1 MVRLPIP
8 ARIYPWG
15 PLTVA
20 GALVCSTLL
29 HLRFPTHWEPL
40 VGVLISAATLVLL
53 AHRGAALS
61 SQSAGWLQ
69 VERRALEQASGLHK
83 ATVEALAMAIEAKDS
98 TSYAHLRH
106 MQHMAG
112 ALARAVGMTEPEA
125 QAVET
130 AALLHDIG
138 MLAVPPHIVAKTGKL
153 SPEEFQKVRVHP
165 RVGADIIRN
174 VPFPLPVAPFIES
187 HHERWDGTGYPAS
200 LRAQEI
206 PLGARIIA
214 IVDRFGALMT
224 DRPHRLAKTR
234 DEALDIL
241 RAEAGTGF
249 DPVLVETFI
258 GILPTLERELVVI
271 VAAGEQAGASV
282 AALADAAEPAEAAT
296 PRVLE
301 DIALANREFYE
312 LYEMSQAMVTLS
324 VADTMALIASRLTDL
339 VPASACA
346 LFLEDDGFLRCRY
359 ASGLDA
365 DLVKQIAVPSGD
377 TFIGTVHRLQ
387 RTAATRNP
395 ADVAPPVRGGRA
407 TSLKAALACPLVVGE
422 SSVGVL
428 WVGHENEH
436 AFESDHARVLDAIAR
451 QAATVLHN
459 AILFERTRLEAV
471 TDRLTGLLNSRGLAT
486 QFDQALVR
494 AVREGE
500 PLAVLMMDVD
510 DLKTVNDTYGH
521 AIGDTVLR
529 EVARTIRS
537 VLRPSDLCA
546 RWSGDEF
553 VAVVGNCGLADAER
567 RALDVQATLST
578 RPIVIRPGEEWFAR
592 VSVGTA
598 AFPQHARSLDGLM
611 AAADERMY
619 RDKHEHKQLRGSV
632 SRSTGAPVVH

>member
-1 MVRLPIP
+1 M
-8 ARIYPWG
+8 
-15 PLTVA
+15 
-20 GALVCSTLL
+20 
-29 HLRFPTHWEPL
+29 
-40 VGVLISAATLVLL
+40 
-53 AHRGAALS
+53 
-61 SQSAGWLQ
+61 
-69 VERRALEQASGLHK
+69 
-83 ATVEALAMAIEAKDS
+83 
-98 TSYAHLRH
+98 
-106 MQHMAG
+106 
-112 ALARAVGMTEPEA
+112 
-125 QAVET
+125 
-130 AALLHDIG
+130 
-138 MLAVPPHIVAKTGKL
+138 
-153 SPEEFQKVRVHP
+153 
-165 RVGADIIRN
+165 
-174 VPFPLPVAPFIES
+174 
-187 HHERWDGTGYPAS
+187 
-200 LRAQEI
+200 
-206 PLGARIIA
+206 
-214 IVDRFGALMT
+214 VDRFGALMT
-224 DRPHRLAKTR
+224 DRPHRLAKSR
-234 DEALDIL
+234 AEALEIL

-249 DPVLVETFI
+249 DPALVETFI
-258 GILPTLERELVVI
+258 GILPALEHQLLAI
-271 VAAGEQAGASV
+271 DAAGARAPG
-282 AALADAAEPAEAAT
+282 ALADPPRLDAPDRAT

-346 LFLEDDGFLRCRY
+346 LFLEEDGFLRCRY

-365 DLVKQIAVPSGD
+365 DLIKQLAVPSGD
-377 TFIGTVHRLQ
+377 TFIGAVHTSQ
-387 RTAATRNP
+387 RTAATRN
-395 ADVAPPVRGGRA
+395 AVDVVPPVRGARA
-407 TSLKAALACPLVVGE
+407 TSLRAALACPLVVGE

-428 WVGHENEH
+428 WVGHENER
-436 AFESDHARVLDAIAR
+436 AFESDHARVLDAVAR

-459 AILFERTRLEAV
+459 AILFERTRQEAV

-486 QFDQALVR
+486 QFDLALVR

-521 AIGDTVLR
+521 AIGDSVLR

-553 VAVVGNCGLADAER
+553 VAVVSNCSLADAER
-567 RALDVQATLST
+567 RALDVQATLSS

-619 RDKHEHKQLRGSV
+619 RDKHEHKPLRGAARPTATV
-632 SRSTGAPVVH
+632 IH

>member
-1 MVRLPIP
+1 MVRLPLP
-8 ARIYPWG
+8 SRIAPWG
-15 PLTVA
+15 PLTLA
-20 GALVCSTLL
+20 
-29 HLRFPTHWEPL
+29 
-40 VGVLISAATLVLL
+40 GVLTFSAILHFRAPGELAPMLGLGVSVLSLVLL
-53 AHRGAALS
+53 AQRGARVS
-61 SQSAGWLQ
+61 NQSVERLRE
-69 VERRALEQASGLHK
+69 ERRAVEEASNLHK

-106 MQHMAG
+106 MEHMAG
-112 ALARAVGMTEPEA
+112 ALARAVGMSEPEA
-125 QAVET
+125 RAVQT

-138 MLAVPPHIVAKTGKL
+138 MLAVPPHIVARTGKL
-153 SPEEFQKVRVHP
+153 TPEEFQKVRVHP

-200 LRAQEI
+200 LRGQEI

-214 IVDRFGALMT
+214 IVDRFGALIT
-224 DRPHRLAKTR
+224 DRPHRLAKSR
-234 DEALDIL
+234 EEALDIL
-241 RAEAGTGF
+241 RAEAGAGF
-249 DPVLVETFI
+249 DPALVETFI
-258 GILPTLERELVVI
+258 GILPVLEQELLAI
-271 VAAGEQAGASV
+271 DAGAPV
-282 AALADAAEPAEAAT
+282 ASRVADAVAPAEAADAPT

-301 DIALANREFYE
+301 DIAHANRELYE

-324 VADTMALIASRLTDL
+324 VADSMALIASRLTDL
-339 VPASACA
+339 VPASCCA
-346 LFLEDDGFLRCRY
+346 LFLEDEGFLRARY

-365 DLVKQIAVPSGD
+365 DLVKQIAVASGEG
-377 TFIGTVHRLQ
+377 FIGAVHRLQ
-387 RTAATRNP
+387 RTAVTRNS
-395 ADVAPPVRGGRA
+395 AEVAPPSRGSRTA
-407 TSLKAALACPLVVGE
+407 SLRAALACPLVVGE
-422 SSVGVL
+422 SSIGVL

-436 AFESDHARVLDAIAR
+436 AFESDHARVLDAVAR

-459 AILFERTRLEAV
+459 AILFERTRQEAV

-529 EVARTIRS
+529 EVAKTIRS

-553 VAVVGNCGLADAER
+553 VAVIGNCTLADAER
-567 RALDVQATLST
+567 RALDVQATLTS
-578 RPIVIRPGEEWFAR
+578 RPIIIRPGEEWFAR

-619 RDKHEHKQLRGSV
+619 RDKHEHKQLRG
-632 SRSTGAPVVH
+632 TGARPSQPVIH

>member
-1 MVRLPIP
+1 VI
-8 ARIYPWG
+8 G
-15 PLTVA
+15 SA
-20 GALVCSTLL
+20 GL
-29 HLRFPTHWEPL
+29 
-40 VGVLISAATLVLL
+40 LVLL
-53 AHRGAALS
+53 AQRGARLTT
-61 SQSAGWLQ
+61 QSFQRLREERKA
-69 VERRALEQASGLHK
+69 VEEASGLHK

-106 MQHMAG
+106 MEHMAG
-112 ALARAVGMTEPEA
+112 ALARAVGMSEPEA
-125 QAVET
+125 QAVQT

-138 MLAVPPHIVAKTGKL
+138 MLAVPPHIVARTGKL
-153 SPEEFQKVRVHP
+153 TPDEFQKVRVHP

-200 LRAQEI
+200 LRGQEI

-214 IVDRFGALMT
+214 IVDRYGALIT
-224 DRPHRLAKTR
+224 DRPHRAAKSR

-241 RAEAGTGF
+241 RAEVGTGF
-249 DPVLVETFI
+249 DPALVETFI
-258 GILPTLERELVVI
+258 GILPTLEHELQAI
-271 VAAGEQAGASV
+271 DAGAPV
-282 AALADAAEPAEAAT
+282 TRRVADAPREAESVEPAT

-301 DIALANREFYE
+301 DIAHANRELYE
-312 LYEMSQAMVTLS
+312 LYEMSQAIVTLS

-339 VPASACA
+339 VPASCCA
-346 LFLEDDGFLRCRY
+346 LFLEDEGFLRARY

-365 DLVKQIAVPSGD
+365 DLVRQISVASGD
-377 TFIGTVHRLQ
+377 GFIGAVQRLQ
-387 RTAATRNP
+387 RTASTRNI
-395 ADVAPPVRGGRA
+395 ADVVPPTRGARTG
-407 TSLKAALACPLVVGE
+407 SLRTALACPLVVGE
-422 SSVGVL
+422 SSIGVL
-428 WVGHENEH
+428 WVGHENER
-436 AFESDHARVLDAIAR
+436 AFESDHARVLDAVAR

-459 AILFERTRLEAV
+459 AILFERTRQEAL

-521 AIGDTVLR
+521 AIGDSVLR
-529 EVARTIRS
+529 EVAKTIRS

-553 VAVVGNCGLADAER
+553 VAVIGNCSLADAER
-567 RALDVQATLST
+567 RALDVQATLSS

-619 RDKHEHKQLRGSV
+619 RDKHEHKQLRSAV
-632 SRSTGAPVVH
+632 VRSTGAVIH

>member
-1 MVRLPIP
+1 MVRLPLP
-8 ARIYPWG
+8 SRIAPWG
-15 PLTVA
+15 PLALAAVLVL
-20 GALVCSTLL
+20 GAVL
-29 HLRFPTHWEPL
+29 HLRAPGALAPMAA
-40 VGVLISAATLVLL
+40 VAVSAVALVLL
-53 AHRGAALS
+53 AQRGARVS
-61 SQSAGWLQ
+61 NQSVQRLRE
-69 VERRALEQASGLHK
+69 ERKAVEQASNLHK

-98 TSYAHLRH
+98 TAYAHLRH
-106 MQHMAG
+106 MEYMAG
-112 ALARAVGMTEPEA
+112 ALARAVGMSEPEA
-125 QAVET
+125 QAVKT

-138 MLAVPPHIVAKTGKL
+138 MLAVPPHIVARTGKL
-153 SPEEFQKVRVHP
+153 TPEEFQKVRVHP

-200 LRAQEI
+200 LRGQEI

-214 IVDRFGALMT
+214 IVDRFGALIT

-234 DEALDIL
+234 EEALDIL

-249 DPVLVETFI
+249 DPALVETFI
-258 GILPTLERELVVI
+258 GILPTVEQELLAI
-271 VAAGEQAGASV
+271 EAGGAPIASRV
-282 AALADAAEPAEAAT
+282 AEPAAEAAEQPT

-301 DIALANREFYE
+301 DIAHANRELYE

-339 VPASACA
+339 VPASCCA
-346 LFLEDDGFLRCRY
+346 LFLEDDGFLRGRY

-365 DLVKQIAVPSGD
+365 DLVKQIAVASGEG
-377 TFIGTVHRLQ
+377 FIGSVHRLQ
-387 RTAATRNP
+387 RTAATHVP
-395 ADVAPPVRGGRA
+395 AEVVPPIRGARA
-407 TSLKAALACPLVVGE
+407 ASLRAALACPLVVGE
-422 SSVGVL
+422 SSMGVL

-436 AFESDHARVLDAIAR
+436 AFESDHARVLDAVAR

-459 AILFERTRLEAV
+459 AILFERTRQEAV

-529 EVARTIRS
+529 EVAKTIRS

-553 VAVVGNCGLADAER
+553 VAVIGNCSLADAER
-567 RALDVQATLST
+567 RALDVQATLSS

-619 RDKHEHKQLRGSV
+619 RDKHEHKQLRSGGSRPSAAV
-632 SRSTGAPVVH
+632 IH

>member
-1 MVRLPIP
+1 M
-8 ARIYPWG
+8 
-15 PLTVA
+15 
-20 GALVCSTLL
+20 
-29 HLRFPTHWEPL
+29 E
-40 VGVLISAATLVLL
+40 
-53 AHRGAALS
+53 
-61 SQSAGWLQ
+61 
-69 VERRALEQASGLHK
+69 
-83 ATVEALAMAIEAKDS
+83 
-98 TSYAHLRH
+98 
-106 MQHMAG
+106 HMAG
-112 ALARAVGMTEPEA
+112 ALARAVGMSEPEA
-125 QAVET
+125 QAVRT

-138 MLAVPPHIVAKTGKL
+138 MLAVPPHIVARTGKL
-153 SPEEFQKVRVHP
+153 TPEEFQKVRVHP

-200 LRAQEI
+200 LRGQEI

-214 IVDRFGALMT
+214 IVDRFGALIT
-224 DRPHRLAKTR
+224 DRPHRVAKTR

-241 RAEAGTGF
+241 RAEAGAGF
-249 DPVLVETFI
+249 DPALVETFI
-258 GILPTLERELVVI
+258 GILPVLEQELSTIDAGGVPVHRRL
-271 VAAGEQAGASV
+271 VDAAP
-282 AALADAAEPAEAAT
+282 AAEPADVAT

-301 DIALANREFYE
+301 DIAHANRELYE

-339 VPASACA
+339 VPASCCA
-346 LFLEDDGFLRCRY
+346 LFLEDDGLLRGRY

-365 DLVKQIAVPSGD
+365 DLVRQISVASGEG
-377 TFIGTVHRLQ
+377 FIGAVHRLQ
-387 RTAATRNP
+387 RTAMTRNHAEVVP
-395 ADVAPPVRGGRA
+395 SARGARA
-407 TSLKAALACPLVVGE
+407 ASLRAALACPLVVGD
-422 SSVGVL
+422 SSMGVL
-428 WVGHENEH
+428 WVGHENER
-436 AFESDHARVLDAIAR
+436 AFESDHARVLDAVAR

-459 AILFERTRLEAV
+459 AILFERTRQEAV

-521 AIGDTVLR
+521 AIGDSVLR
-529 EVARTIRS
+529 EVAKTIRS

-553 VAVVGNCGLADAER
+553 VAVIGNCSLADAER
-567 RALDVQATLST
+567 RALDVQATLSS

-619 RDKHEHKQLRGSV
+619 RDKHEHKQLRGAG
-632 SRSTGAPVVH
+632 SRPSAAVVH